1 VAAVFIQTPVILRPP
16 HFGGRRIS
24 AVVLALSRLQQ
35 TAKMLRGVYPER
47 TAEIL
52 RYAQDDSE
60 WAQHDSIQTPAAPAQ
75 AVQKLACFKSI
86 LSTACEALIT
96 QR

>member
-52 RYAQDDSE
+52 RYAQDDS
-60 WAQHDSIQTPAAPAQ
+60 IQTPAAPAQ